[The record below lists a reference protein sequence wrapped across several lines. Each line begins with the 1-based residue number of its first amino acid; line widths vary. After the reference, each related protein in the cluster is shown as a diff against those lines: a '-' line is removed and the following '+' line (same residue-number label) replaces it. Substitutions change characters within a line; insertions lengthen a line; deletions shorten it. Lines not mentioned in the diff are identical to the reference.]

1 MKTEL
6 IKQKKDVIE
15 VTKSLNNLMNKVM
28 ILDLLSND
36 KLDELINKLKEE
48 KIKIT
53 HPTIF

>member
-6 IKQKKDVIE
+6 IKQKEDVIE

-48 KIKIT
+48 KIKLRRAA
-53 HPTIF
+53 